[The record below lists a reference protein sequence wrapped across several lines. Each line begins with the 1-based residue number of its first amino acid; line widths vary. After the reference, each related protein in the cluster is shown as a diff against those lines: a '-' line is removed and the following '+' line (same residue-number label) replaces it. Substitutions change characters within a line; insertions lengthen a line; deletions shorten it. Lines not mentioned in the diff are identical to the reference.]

1 MKRIYLQKARA
12 QIARPN
18 TIRDI
23 NKQIVL
29 NYVRDRTPISRAEI
43 ARETALQRSTISAI
57 VDDLQA
63 AGLIEEIGTG
73 DSTGG
78 RKPTLLKL
86 RTGTPVAVGVDIT
99 PQKTTVAV
107 ADLAGKVLEKEIF
120 PTSANMEFMTGQIIE
135 KVSAFVAKYPESQLE
150 VGISV
155 PGIADQTLG
164 KVLYIPYFNWRDW
177 NIATQI
183 TEKTGLPAIIENDA
197 NAIALAEL
205 WFGHEK
211 IRKTRN
217 FITVLVAEGIGT
229 GIIFDGQIYRGEKGA
244 AGEFGHMIVGVDA
257 PVKCSCGSRDCW
269 EAHASEKAIICRYQR
284 FLEENNLSQ
293 EIVDIKQLVALA
305 KNGDAQAVRAL
316 KETANYLGIGISNL
330 IVGLSPQAVIVSGI
344 IAEAWDLIADE
355 LYCIAER
362 SVRGGLPKTILM
374 ASSLGDSP
382 TLIGSLSLVLAKKF
396 ASAS

>member
-1 MKRIYLQKARA
+1 MKRIYLQRA
-12 QIARPN
+12 KTQIARPN

-29 NYVRDRTPISRAEI
+29 NYVRDRSPISRAEI

-57 VDDLQA
+57 VDDLQD
-63 AGLIEEIGTG
+63 AGLIEDIGTG

-78 RKPTLLKL
+78 RKPTLLRLK
-86 RTGTPVAVGVDIT
+86 TGNPVAIGVDVT
-99 PQKTTVAV
+99 PQKTTIAI
-107 ADLAGKVLEKEIF
+107 ADLAGQVLEKEIF
-120 PTSANMEFMTGQIIE
+120 ATSANMTFMTEQIID
-135 KVSAFVAKYPESQLE
+135 KVAAFGVKFPKSDFE

-177 NIATQI
+177 NIAAQI
-183 TEKTGLPAIIENDA
+183 TERTGFPAIIENDA

-205 WFGHEK
+205 WFGQEK

-284 FLEENNLSQ
+284 LLEQENLTQ
-293 EIVDIKQLVALA
+293 QAVDIKHLVALA
-305 KNGDAQAVRAL
+305 KSGEAQAVKAL

-344 IAEAWDLIADE
+344 IAEAWDIIADE

-362 SVRGGLPKTILM
+362 SVRGDLPKTLIM